1 MLSKS
6 GKSHSGYSA
15 TFRNH
20 IPSNETVAAMDACA
34 ELESI
39 LKNDLKSYIAN
50 NSNNIN
56 TDAVLNPVVTQY
68 VDAVVVPTYKSLKEK
83 MTLSTM
89 Q

>member
-1 MLSKS
+1 
-6 GKSHSGYSA
+6 
-15 TFRNH
+15 
-20 IPSNETVAAMDACA
+20 MDACA

-68 VDAVVVPTYKSLKEK
+68 VDAVVVPTYKSLKRK
-83 MTLSTM
+83 K
-89 Q
+89 